1 MKLINF
7 FALFIGTGAVLFA
20 MGYGVV
26 KWSRMCIKQEGEYAK
41 YYGELLAKIDDES
54 PTQWVVNKPNY
65 NMLMSQFKKLG
76 NMKWKDR
83 KKTQNLFFD
92 FMVRFE
98 SEANKSVNE

>member
-1 MKLINF
+1 MTPLQFFIAFVIVALVLI
-7 FALFIGTGAVLFA
+7 AIY
-20 MGYGVV
+20 YGMI

-76 NMKWKDR
+76 SMKWKDR

-92 FMVRFE
+92 FLVRFE